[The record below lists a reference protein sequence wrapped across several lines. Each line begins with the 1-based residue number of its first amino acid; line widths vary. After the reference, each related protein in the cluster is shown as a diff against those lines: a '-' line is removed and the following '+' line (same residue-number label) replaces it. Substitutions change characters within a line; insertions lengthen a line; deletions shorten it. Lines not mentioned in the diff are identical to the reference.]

1 MEKVGKEVNQA
12 KVVRVRESKI
22 LIIRTQFSGIEL

>member
-22 LIIRTQFSGIEL
+22 LIIHKSMVLA